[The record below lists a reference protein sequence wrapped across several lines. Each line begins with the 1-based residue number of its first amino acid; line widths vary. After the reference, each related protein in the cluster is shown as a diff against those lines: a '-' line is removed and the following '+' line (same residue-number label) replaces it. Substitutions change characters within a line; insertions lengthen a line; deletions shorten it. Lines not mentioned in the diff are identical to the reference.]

1 VAATDKAV
9 GFAEGVLDL
18 PDLLDAMPIGAAIYD
33 GLGRVLHLNASLQ
46 RLTGFDQDEARGL
59 PCRHV
64 LRTAVCGEGC
74 PHLRQGGCEQ
84 SLDTDIVNR
93 GRRKIPVRLS
103 TRVVRDRQG
112 ETLYR
117 VDFVEELAQRGTDG
131 MLTKKSGLGA
141 LIGKSDVM
149 ENILSMLPEFARSD
163 RPVLLVGETGTGK
176 DLIAELV
183 HESSL
188 RSKRPFLRM
197 NLGFLPAN
205 LLEAELFGRA
215 AEEGSGLEEIRGRFQ
230 EAAGGSMF
238 FPELSDVPLALQQ
251 RLTTLLDTGTVCPQG
266 QKTPFAVDVRL
277 MFATQRSPED
287 LAAKGLLDPE
297 FYKRLSI
304 FRLDLPPLRERG
316 EDLPFLLAYFA
327 ERFAERFKKT
337 VKGFS
342 PDAMSILAEYPYPGN
357 VRELR
362 NIVEYAVMTSKSS
375 LILPANL
382 PVYVPVRSPAPGA
395 TGPAVAPAT
404 GDDAPKAKAG
414 RAKKDPP
421 GKRSAP

>member
-1 VAATDKAV
+1 MVDATDKAV
-9 GFAEGVLDL
+9 WFAEDVLDL
-18 PDLLDAMPIGAAIYD
+18 PGLFDALPIGAAVYD
-33 GLGRVLHLNASLQ
+33 RLGRVLHLNAFLR
-46 RLTGFDQDEARGL
+46 RLTGFGLDEARGL

-64 LRTAVCGEGC
+64 LRTALCGRDC
-74 PHLRQGGCEQ
+74 PHERQGGCD
-84 SLDTDIVNR
+84 LTFDTDIVNR

-103 TRVVRDRQG
+103 TRIVRNRTG

-117 VDFVEELAQRGTDG
+117 VDYVEELAQRGTDG

-141 LIGKSDVM
+141 LIGKSAVM
-149 ENILSMLPEFARSD
+149 EDILAVLPEFARSD

-176 DLIAELV
+176 DLIAELL
-183 HESSL
+183 HESSS

-205 LLEAELFGRA
+205 LLEAELFGRV

-238 FPELSDVPLALQQ
+238 FPELSDAPLALQK
-251 RLTTLLDTGTVCPQG
+251 RLAGFLDTGAVYPLG
-266 QKTPFAVDVRL
+266 QKTPFTVDVRL
-277 MFATQRSPED
+277 LFATQRSPEE
-287 LAAKGLLDPE
+287 LAERGLLDPD
-297 FYKRLSI
+297 FYKHLSV
-304 FRLDLPPLRERG
+304 FRLDLPPLRQRG

-342 PDAMSILAEYPYPGN
+342 PEAMRVLAEYPYPGN

-362 NIVEYAVMTSKSS
+362 NIVEYAVMTSKSP
-375 LILPANL
+375 LIVPANL
-382 PVYVPVRSPAPGA
+382 PVYVPVGSPPAEDGTA
-395 TGPAVAPAT
+395 GTGPALKTPKPKT
-404 GDDAPKAKAG
+404 GKARKE
-414 RAKKDPP
+414 PT
-421 GKRSAP
+421 GKRSGT

>member
-1 VAATDKAV
+1 MVAATDKAV
-9 GFAEGVLDL
+9 WVAERELDL
-18 PDLLDAMPIGAAIYD
+18 PDFLDALPLGAAVYD
-33 GLGRVLHLNASLQ
+33 SLGRVLHLNAALR
-46 RLTGFDQDEARGL
+46 RLTGFSLDEARGL

-64 LRTAVCGEGC
+64 LRTAVCGRDC
-74 PHLRQGGCEQ
+74 PHLRQGGCDQ

-103 TRVVRDRQG
+103 TRLLRNTSG
-112 ETLYR
+112 EPLYR

-141 LIGKSDVM
+141 LIGKSAVM
-149 ENILSMLPEFARSD
+149 EDILSVLPEFARSD

-176 DLIAELV
+176 DLIAELI

-188 RSKRPFLRM
+188 RAKRPFLRM

-215 AEEGSGLEEIRGRFQ
+215 AEHGSGLEEIRGRFQ

-251 RLTTLLDTGTVCPQG
+251 RLALFLETGGVCPQG
-266 QKTPFAVDVRL
+266 EHTPQQFDVRL
-277 MFATQRSPED
+277 LFATQRNPDE
-287 LAAKGLLDPE
+287 LAEKGLLDPE
-297 FYKRLSI
+297 FYKQLSI
-304 FRLDLPPLRERG
+304 LRLDLPPLRERG

-327 ERFAERFKKT
+327 ERFAERFKKN

-342 PDAMSILAEYPYPGN
+342 PEAMSVLAEYPYPGN

-362 NIVEYAVMTSKSS
+362 NIVEYAVMTSKTS
-375 LILPANL
+375 LIVPANL
-382 PVYVPVRSPAPGA
+382 PIYVPVRPAA
-395 TGPAVAPAT
+395 AEAASQGPA
-404 GDDAPKAKAG
+404 GDAPKTKAA
-414 RAKKDPP
+414 RTKKDPA
-421 GKRSAP
+421 GKRSGA

>member
-1 VAATDKAV
+1 MATATDKADW
-9 GFAEGVLDL
+9 FAEGAVDL
-18 PDLLDAMPIGAAIYD
+18 PEFFDAMPLGAAVYD
-33 GLGRVLHLNASLQ
+33 TLGRVVHLNASLR
-46 RLTGFDQDEARGL
+46 RLTGFRLDEARGL

-64 LRTAVCGEGC
+64 LRTAMCGRDC
-74 PHLRQGGCEQ
+74 PHLRGGGCEQ
-84 SLDTDIVNR
+84 SLETDIVNR

-103 TRVVRDRQG
+103 TRCLRNRDG
-112 ETLYR
+112 EPLYR
-117 VDFVEELAQRGTDG
+117 VDFVEELDQRETDG

-141 LIGKSDVM
+141 LIGKSAVM
-149 ENILSMLPEFARSD
+149 EGILSVLPECARSE

-176 DLIAELV
+176 DLIAELI

-205 LLEAELFGRA
+205 LLEAELFGRV

-238 FPELSDVPLALQQ
+238 FPELSDAPLSLQQ
-251 RLTTLLDTGTVCPQG
+251 RLAAFLETGTICPLGEKSPQ
-266 QKTPFAVDVRL
+266 PVDVRL
-277 MFATQRSPED
+277 LFATQRNPEE

-297 FYKRLSI
+297 FYKHLSVL
-304 FRLDLPPLRERG
+304 RLDLPPLRQRG

-327 ERFAERFKKT
+327 ERFAERFKKS

-342 PDAMSILAEYPYPGN
+342 PEAMSVLAEYPYPGN

-362 NIVEYAVMTSKSS
+362 NIVEYAVMTSKTP
-375 LILPANL
+375 LIVPANL
-382 PVYVPVRSPAPGA
+382 PVYVPVRPAGAAEEAPSLGA
-395 TGPAVAPAT
+395 TP
-404 GDDAPKAKAG
+404 DAPKPKAAKV
-414 RAKKDPP
+414 KKDPA
-421 GKRSAP
+421 GKRSGA